1 MPQKRDDLYTRAFAV
16 MLKVER
22 RRRNWSTEDL
32 AKRCHVTRSGIS
44 AWETGHC
51 APTFGNILKIAGVFQ
66 VKLSDMMRAVENV
79 AAVLEKNH
87 DQAIESAAPTAD
99 PKRESL
105 GASGD

>member
-32 AKRCHVTRSGIS
+32 AKRCQVTRSGVS
-44 AWETGHC
+44 AWECGHC
-51 APTFGNILKIAGVFQ
+51 APTFGNIMKIAGVFG

-79 AAVLEKNH
+79 AAVLERNH
-87 DQAIESAAPTAD
+87 DQAIEPAD
-99 PKRESL
+99 PGNHTK
-105 GASGD
+105 G